1 MACRPVARRG
11 AAPQHAANFLLWN
24 EVWTSA
30 GRKIY
35 LDKLSKEEYKV
46 FNSSLGGTMR
56 FGHSAEAAIRAALY
70 LASRPPGELSS
81 IKDIA
86 ASTKLSKPYLSK
98 VIQQLAREG
107 LVRTF
112 RGPGGGIE
120 LRKPP
125 EAITLW
131 SLVRATEG
139 PGDPDR
145 CALGIGN
152 CSPKAPCPLHE
163 RWMPLRDGFQRLLEG
178 TTLAGLLRDISQ
190 TQSDERSTDRPHARR
205 GHRSA
210 LKATHFERLGRS

>member
-1 MACRPVARRG
+1 
-11 AAPQHAANFLLWN
+11 
-24 EVWTSA
+24 
-30 GRKIY
+30 
-35 LDKLSKEEYKV
+35 
-46 FNSSLGGTMR
+46 MR
-56 FGHSAEAAIRAALY
+56 FGHSAEVAIRAALY
-70 LASRPPGELSS
+70 LANRPPGDLSS

-86 ASTKLSKPYLSK
+86 ASTKLPKPYLSK
-98 VIQQLAREG
+98 VIQQLARAG

-131 SLVRATEG
+131 SLVQATEG

-152 CSPKAPCPLHE
+152 CSSKAPCPLHE
-163 RWMPLRDGFQRLLEG
+163 RWAPLRDGFQRLLEG

-190 TQSDERSTDRPHARR
+190 TQGEKHPTDRPRTRR
-205 GHRSA
+205 GGGTA
-210 LKATHFERLGRS
+210 LEAIHFERLGRS